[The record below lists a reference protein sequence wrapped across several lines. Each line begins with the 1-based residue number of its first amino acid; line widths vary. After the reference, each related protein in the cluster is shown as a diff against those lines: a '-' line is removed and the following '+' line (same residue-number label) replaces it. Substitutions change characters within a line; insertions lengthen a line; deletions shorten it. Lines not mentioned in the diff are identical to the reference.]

1 MTFNNKELY
10 NVFIKFLRKI
20 SSGVVI
26 LSLPDITTTLRRR
39 EKEHILW
46 HLILRGEMYCLKSY
60 YLLLWLL
67 GTLAS
72 QYKFYG
78 TRLVTLKG
86 RYYHP

>member
-39 EKEHILW
+39 EKKHILW
-46 HLILRGEMYCLKSY
+46 HLILRGEMYFLKSY

-72 QYKFYG
+72 QYKFYD